1 MLIADINS
9 VVESYQKKAFTGHIK
24 FGVENS
30 KIVSFT
36 EVSKIE
42 ESFRTNSDF
51 GRQLIEICED
61 MIFGSIEFDF
71 ILGKIERLNYCKS
84 YNGEIL
90 KKKLGKI

>member
-1 MLIADINS
+1 MLIAEINS
-9 VVESYQKKAFTGHIK
+9 VVEKYQKNAFTGHIK
-24 FGVENS
+24 FGIENA

-36 EVSKIE
+36 EISKVE
-42 ESFRTNSDF
+42 ESFRNSADF
-51 GRQLIEICED
+51 ARQLVEICND
-61 MIFGSIEFDF
+61 MIFGSIEFDL